1 PALWKKALA
10 VLVILLI
17 VPSSLITAVYYASP
31 AYQQAPADDVLAAQW
46 LKDNTPVNAIV
57 FENPTPFPRVS
68 MLSGRVVSYTGQYM
82 DQFHGV
88 NLQWPME
95 QIMRTT
101 NSSQLH
107 EKLVEY
113 NVSYVFLGSQ
123 ERGSDFAVPLQD
135 PAYFK
140 LVYGDEA
147 GQGTKIYRILG

>member
-1 PALWKKALA
+1 M
-10 VLVILLI
+10 
-17 VPSSLITAVYYASP
+17 
-31 AYQQAPADDVLAAQW
+31 
-46 LKDNTPVNAIV
+46 KDNTPANAIV

-107 EKLVEY
+107 RKMVEY
-113 NVSYVFLGSQ
+113 NISYVFLGSQ
-123 ERGSDFAVPLQD
+123 ERGSAFAVPLQD

-140 LVYGDEA
+140 LIYGDENSPD
-147 GQGTKIYRILG
+147 TKIYQISG